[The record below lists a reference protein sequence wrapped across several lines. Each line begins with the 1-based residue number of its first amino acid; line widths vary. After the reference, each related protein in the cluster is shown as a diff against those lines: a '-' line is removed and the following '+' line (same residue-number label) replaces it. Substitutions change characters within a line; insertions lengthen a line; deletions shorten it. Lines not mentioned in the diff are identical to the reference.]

1 MYCDL
6 TGKLILLAKAIRT
19 TVTLR
24 MTNNR
29 KFVVTTAQRT
39 TGNSSELVIKS
50 LNQVS
55 VSVIIS
61 KVISQQF
68 E

>member
-39 TGNSSELVIKS
+39 TGNSSELLTKS